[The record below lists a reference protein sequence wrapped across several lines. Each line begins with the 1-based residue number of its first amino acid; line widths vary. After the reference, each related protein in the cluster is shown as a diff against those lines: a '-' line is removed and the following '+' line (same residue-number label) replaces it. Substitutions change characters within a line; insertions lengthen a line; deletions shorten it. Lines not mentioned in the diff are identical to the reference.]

1 MTTRQLAR
9 LLKKRH
15 RETRSWA
22 RVAHE
27 YGVAR
32 AVVERIANGSYD
44 PANPELRARLGLGP
58 RTCPTCQQRITVP
71 KQVRQWKRLDDLK
84 PAEIIYL
91 LATRTEMQ

>member
-9 LLKKRH
+9 LLRKRH

-22 RVAHE
+22 RVASE
-27 YGVAR
+27 FGVAR
-32 AVVERIANGSYD
+32 AVVERIANGKYD

-71 KQVRQWKRLDDLK
+71 KAVRTWRRLEDLR
-84 PAEIIYL
+84 PAEL
-91 LATRTEMQ
+91 LYILTNRTEME